1 MLRMLIA
8 DDHPIV
14 RQKIRQLLLEGFP
27 SASIE
32 VASDTGSL
40 ISLAVENEWDIIIS
54 DLIMPGGGGLHAL
67 KKIKEVKPASIII
80 IVSIYPEEQYSAR
93 VLREGAAAFLNKNNA
108 DSDLVLT
115 ITQLLGSSTTTTTR
129 ASK

>member
-14 RQKIRQLLLEGFP
+14 RQKLKQLLLEGFP

-40 ISLAVENEWDIIIS
+40 ISLALESEWDIIVS

-67 KKIKEVKPASIII
+67 KQIRQVKPASRIII
-80 IVSIYPEEQYSAR
+80 ISIYPEEQYSAR
-93 VLREGAAAFLNKNNA
+93 VINEGAAAFLNKNNA
-108 DSDLVLT
+108 DSDLVPT
-115 ITQLLGSSTTTTTR
+115 ITSLLGKTTQPS
-129 ASK
+129 A

>member
-14 RQKIRQLLLEGFP
+14 LQKLRQLLLESFP

-32 VASDTGSL
+32 LASDTGSL
-40 ISLAVENEWDIIIS
+40 ISSALENEWDIIIS

-67 KKIKEVKPASIII
+67 KKIKEVKPSSVIV
-80 IVSIYPEEQYSAR
+80 IVSIYSEEQYASR
-93 VLREGAAAFLNKNNA
+93 VVSGGAAAFLNKNNA
-108 DSDLVLT
+108 DSELVQT
-115 ITQLLGSSTTTTTR
+115 VTQLLGL
-129 ASK
+129 AIK

>member
-1 MLRMLIA
+1 MFKMLIA

-14 RQKIRQLLLEGFP
+14 RQKLRQLLLEGFP
-27 SASIE
+27 TASIE

-40 ISLAVENEWDIIIS
+40 IDLALGNEWDIIVS

-67 KKIKEVKPASIII
+67 KKIKAVKPNARII

-93 VLREGAAAFLNKNNA
+93 VINEGATAFLNKNNA
-108 DSDLVLT
+108 DTELVQK
-115 ITQLLGSSTTTTTR
+115 ISQLLGAETQSN
-129 ASK
+129 

>member
-1 MLRMLIA
+1 MLRMLVA

-14 RQKIRQLLLEGFP
+14 RQKLRQLLLEGFP

-67 KKIKEVKPASIII
+67 KKIKEVKPTSVII

-93 VLREGAAAFLNKNNA
+93 VLSEGAAAFLNKNNA
-108 DSDLVLT
+108 DSDLVTT
-115 ITQLLGSSTTTTTR
+115 ITQLLGSSTTTTT
-129 ASK
+129 ASI